1 MNRRSTISAFVYLAF
16 LIVSLSG
23 CQTLYLESLEQLGI
37 EKREVLHT
45 RVEKVKQSQTVAKEQ
60 FSDSLTNF
68 KQLVAFDGGKLEKT
82 YRRLDK
88 SYQKTE
94 ARALEVSER
103 IEAIDNVA
111 KLLFEEWQTELS
123 QYQNNE
129 LKEKSEVLLRQTE
142 NNYKTM
148 LKSMWAAEAK
158 MQPVLTSMHD
168 QVLYLKHNLNAQALG
183 QINVEVANIE
193 KEVAN
198 LIQEMNKSIQSADK
212 FIQSLDS
219 I

>member
-103 IEAIDNVA
+103 IEAMDNVA